1 MTAIPAVGPVAAV
14 ATAVSAAEIAIVHDY
29 FTQRGGAERVA
40 ERLAALFPAGAVFA
54 SVASAAAR
62 PPALAARPVRVSR
75 LQALFD
81 AGLPLGALAPLLPRA
96 MATLPIAPGTRV
108 VLSSSSAFAQ
118 HVRVPAG
125 AVHVA
130 YCHTPPRFLWEP
142 DEYFGGRRVTRALL
156 SPALSVARG
165 ADARAAGRV
174 DLFLANSAFTAERI
188 RRFYGR
194 EARVLPPP
202 IETDAFAPTP
212 ERSGRFLVASR
223 LKRHKRI
230 DLAIDAANRTGFG
243 LDVIG
248 EGPEERRLR
257 AAAGPTVRFLG
268 RLPDADVRAA
278 MARTAGLLVPG
289 VEDFGMTMAEVQAAG
304 RPPIA
309 FARGGALEIVADR
322 ATGFLVADQTA
333 DAFADAMARAMAT
346 PLDSPSEA
354 AAIRASARRFD
365 AAGFDAA
372 IREIVA
378 GAARR

>member
-1 MTAIPAVGPVAAV
+1 
-14 ATAVSAAEIAIVHDY
+14 
-29 FTQRGGAERVA
+29 
-40 ERLAALFPAGAVFA
+40 
-54 SVASAAAR
+54 
-62 PPALAARPVRVSR
+62 
-75 LQALFD
+75 
-81 AGLPLGALAPLLPRA
+81 
-96 MATLPIAPGTRV
+96 

-142 DEYFGGRRVTRALL
+142 EEYFSGRRLARTVM
-156 SPALSVARG
+156 SPALSLARA
-165 ADARAAGRV
+165 ADARAARRV

-194 EARVLPPP
+194 EARVLAPP

-223 LKRHKRI
+223 LKRHKRV
-230 DLAIDAANRTGFG
+230 DLAIEAANRTRFG

-278 MARTAGLLVPG
+278 MARAAGLVVPG
-289 VEDFGMTMAEVQAAG
+289 IEDFGMTMAEVQAAG
-304 RPPIA
+304 RPPVA
-309 FARGGALEIVADR
+309 FARGGALEIVTDG
-322 ATGFLVADQTA
+322 ATGFLVHEQTA
-333 DAFADAMARAMAT
+333 DAFADALVRAVAT
-346 PLDSPSEA
+346 PLDAPSET

-378 GAARR
+378 GAAHR